1 MPRIPLLTR
10 TSPRGAK
17 KAMKRRRV
25 YVLRCRP
32 GESFMR
38 FPVSAL
44 PLKKIRAFI
53 LLDVRPSSKAPRGRK
68 GSLFAMLFLRNK
80 GPAKRI
86 GTLKGC
92 NDFPGCGLSLSD
104 TRSHTLYLL
113 FARIV

>member
-1 MPRIPLLTR
+1 
-10 TSPRGAK
+10 
-17 KAMKRRRV
+17 
-25 YVLRCRP
+25 
-32 GESFMR
+32 MR

-113 FARIV
+113 FARIVYHWPFLPCRRPPFFSGFGFNPSIRHLKPLRRF